1 MERKEFQQ
9 GNLERHVISLSA
21 TLRDGLEGINN
32 LSGEEP
38 MTLFVVDNERNMA
51 GTVTDGDIR
60 RALLRGAAMTD
71 SIAAAAHR
79 NFLAAGI
86 PAHRYASI
94 SEARKRNIDLLPIV
108 EEGKLTG
115 MIDLRRQRSALPID
129 AVLMAGGR
137 GERLRPLT
145 LTTPKPLLEVGGKPI
160 IDYNVDELIANGVSN
175 IFVTV
180 NYLHEQIEAH
190 FDSPDYRQTVRCVLE
205 PRRMGTIGSLSLIE
219 DFRHDNILLMNSDL
233 LTTLDFE
240 KFFLAHIESDATLT
254 IATIPYTV
262 SVPFAIVN
270 TEGERVVGLS
280 EKPTYNYFANAGVYL
295 MKCEAIAAI
304 PKGEYMDA
312 PDFIGELIDR
322 GENVATFP
330 IEGLWTD
337 IGSPDDFRYA
347 NELMNSTARYR

>member
-1 MERKEFQQ
+1 METNNCQQ
-9 GNLERHVISLSA
+9 GNLERHVIDVSA
-21 TLRDGLEGINN
+21 SLRDGLKGINN

-38 MTLFVVDNERNMA
+38 MTLFVVDTERRML

-60 RALLRGAAMTD
+60 RALIRGASLTD
-71 SIAAAAHR
+71 SIASAVHRDFLSAGEPSQHFAA
-79 NFLAAGI
+79 
-86 PAHRYASI
+86 I

-108 EEGKLTG
+108 EDGKLAG
-115 MIDLRRQRSALPID
+115 MIDLRRQRSVLPID

-180 NYLHEQIEAH
+180 NYLHEQIEEH
-190 FDSPDYRQTVRCVLE
+190 FAAPQYRAAVNCVLE
-205 PRRMGTIGSLSLIE
+205 PKRLGTIGSLSLIE
-219 DFRHDNILLMNSDL
+219 DFTHDNILLMNSDL

-240 KFFLAHIESDATLT
+240 KFFLAHIESGAVLT
-254 IATIPYTV
+254 MATIPYTV
-262 SVPFAIVN
+262 SIPFAIVN

-295 MKCEAIAAI
+295 MKREAIAAI

-312 PDFIGELIDR
+312 PDFIDKLIAS
-322 GENVATFP
+322 GAHVATFP

-347 NELMNSTARYR
+347 NELMNSSARYR